1 MNLPIEFEEKMQDLL
16 GGEYN
21 DYLKCYEEPR
31 HYGLRVNTSKISIDR
46 FLEIAP
52 WPLRPIPWIENG
64 FYYDGEKYQP
74 AKHPYYFAGLYYL
87 QEPSAM
93 TPANRLPI
101 EAGDRVLDVCAAPGG
116 KATELGA
123 KLNGSGV
130 LIANDLS
137 NSRARGLLKNIEL
150 FGIGNV
156 LVLSEE
162 PGKLVNYFPEY
173 FDKIL
178 IDAPCSGEGMFRKDR
193 KMVKAWEE
201 HGPEFFVKIQRSIIT
216 QAAQMLKPGG
226 MLLYSTCTFSPEENE
241 QTIEFLLQ
249 EYPQFKICD
258 IKGYEGFSD
267 GILKASL
274 SGNEQLK
281 KTIRIFPHKMEG
293 EGHFIALLKKE
304 EEAVSENLKEKEKN
318 NRNKNEKEKRL
329 PDELTEFLKNV
340 KRKFDSS
347 RIDMRG
353 ENVYYMPEGLPKLN
367 GVRFLR
373 SGLLLGELKKRRFE
387 PSQALAMNLKK
398 EEYENVLDF
407 SVDGAKLNGSGVLIA
422 NDLSN
427 SRARGLLKNIE
438 LFGIGNV
445 LVLSEEPGKLVNY
458 FPEYFD
464 KILIDAPCSG
474 EGMFRKDRKM
484 VKAWEEHGP
493 EFFVKIQRSI
503 ITQAAQMLK
512 PGGMLLYSTCTFS
525 PEENEQTIEF
535 LLQEYP
541 QFKIC
546 DIKGYEGFSD
556 GILKASLSGN
566 EQLKKTIRIFPHKME
581 GEGHFIALLKKEEE
595 AVSENLKEKEK
606 NNRNKN
612 EKEKRLPDEL
622 TEFLKNVKRKF
633 DSSRIDM
640 RGENVYYMP
649 EGLPKLNGVRFLR
662 SGLLLG
668 ELKKRRFEPSQAL
681 AMNLKKE
688 EYENVLDFSVDDE
701 RIIKY
706 LKGETLEVEDL
717 VSSKEKGWYLVCVDG
732 YPLGFGKLS
741 GQMLKN
747 KYLPGW
753 RWQSS

>member
-1 MNLPIEFEEKMQDLL
+1 MSKHTITELLSPAFLSRMQNML
-16 GGEYN
+16 GDEYESF
-21 DYLKCYEEPR
+21 LKSYEAPR
-31 HYGLRVNTSKISIDR
+31 TYGLRVNTAKISCDEFERIVP
-46 FLEIAP
+46 FP
-52 WPLRPIPWIENG
+52 VTPIPWISNG
-64 FYYDGEKYQP
+64 YFYPEDVRPSFCPLYQ
-74 AKHPYYFAGLYYL
+74 AGLFYL

-93 TPANRLPI
+93 TPASCLPVTPG
-101 EAGDRVLDVCAAPGG
+101 ENVLDLCAAPGG
-116 KATELGA
+116 KATALGA
-123 KLNGSGV
+123 MLNGSGLLV
-130 LIANDLS
+130 ANDIS
-137 NSRARGLLKNIEL
+137 ASRARALLRNIEL
-150 FGIGNV
+150 FGITNAFV
-156 LVLSEE
+156 TNETPAHL
-162 PGKLVNYFPEY
+162 GKHF
-173 FDKIL
+173 
-178 IDAPCSGEGMFRKDR
+178 
-193 KMVKAWEE
+193 
-201 HGPEFFVKIQRSIIT
+201 PEFF
-216 QAAQMLKPGG
+216 
-226 MLLYSTCTFSPEENE
+226 
-241 QTIEFLLQ
+241 
-249 EYPQFKICD
+249 
-258 IKGYEGFSD
+258 
-267 GILKASL
+267 
-274 SGNEQLK
+274 
-281 KTIRIFPHKMEG
+281 H
-293 EGHFIALLKKE
+293 
-304 EEAVSENLKEKEKN
+304 
-318 NRNKNEKEKRL
+318 
-329 PDELTEFLKNV
+329 
-340 KRKFDSS
+340 
-347 RIDMRG
+347 
-353 ENVYYMPEGLPKLN
+353 
-367 GVRFLR
+367 
-373 SGLLLGELKKRRFE
+373 
-387 PSQALAMNLKK
+387 
-398 EEYENVLDF
+398 
-407 SVDGAKLNGSGVLIA
+407 
-422 NDLSN
+422 
-427 SRARGLLKNIE
+427 
-438 LFGIGNV
+438 
-445 LVLSEEPGKLVNY
+445 
-458 FPEYFD
+458 
-464 KILIDAPCSG
+464 KILLDAPCSG